1 MAKCKHF
8 SVLTSWA
15 AKFYAGWWR
24 LITTARWALRNL
36 TFWQRSYQPSQVSS
50 FILLLK
56 WKKIPIFSYFIG
68 TPGLSETAKLLL
80 EIEWRKFSTALRNHL
95 QLMLGSK
102 DAMEKRFAEL
112 IALARAIFHAG
123 NVFMKTGQVLYY
135 FKNALIFAINF

>member
-1 MAKCKHF
+1 MQTLFSIDELGRQVLCGLMAPYHHCSLSIEEF
-8 SVLTSWA
+8 NFLTALISTEPS
-15 AKFYAGWWR
+15 KFFYFVFKMEKI
-24 LITTARWALRNL
+24 LIFN
-36 TFWQRSYQPSQVSS
+36 
-50 FILLLK
+50 
-56 WKKIPIFSYFIG
+56 YFIG

-112 IALARAIFHAG
+112 ISLARAIFHAG
-123 NVFMKTGQVLYY
+123 NVFMKTGQVPYY